1 MPERRALKAMISL
14 MLLEDA
20 PRGLARAL
28 PYAET
33 LVGTGSSRPAGQRA
47 EDLAL
52 RAHILFGLGRRAGG
66 ERALK
71 DAMGLDA
78 RRACEGSYPFAPSS
92 HDERYFA
99 LCLARFPEDPGLL
112 VDRGVGRYQRA
123 DAQGAER
130 DFSQALAAHPDCLEA
145 ALSLA
150 FLTSAAD
157 PAGALRVLDSALAS
171 RQAARE
177 TYERAEAMSRAVRAR
192 AGGRP

>member
-123 DAQGAER
+123 DAQNKKR
-130 DFSQALAAHPDCLEA
+130 
-145 ALSLA
+145 
-150 FLTSAAD
+150 
-157 PAGALRVLDSALAS
+157 
-171 RQAARE
+171 
-177 TYERAEAMSRAVRAR
+177 
-192 AGGRP
+192 